1 MKGLIISAGNIKNY
15 KRLKDLISNIDFEF
29 ILCADGGIRH
39 AISLDRVPNAV
50 IGDLDSTAKEDLKYI
65 DENSIQ
71 VIKYPV
77 EKDETDTELAIE
89 YLISRRI
96 KDITLIG
103 GTGSRIDHTMANI
116 LLLHRLM
123 IKGIDGRII
132 DEHNIIQITDKCVNL
147 RKKKDYNISIIPI
160 SNDGI
165 VVSLKGFYYPLE
177 NKRIQFGSTL
187 GISNRIVN
195 DIGII
200 NIIKGLALIIESID

>member
-1 MKGLIISAGNIKNY
+1 MKGLIISAGTIKNY
-15 KRLKDLISNIDFEF
+15 KRLEDLISNIDFEF
-29 ILCADGGIRH
+29 TLCADGGIRH
-39 AISLDRVPNAV
+39 SISLDIVPNAV
-50 IGDLDSTAKEDLKYI
+50 IGDFDSTAKEDLKYI
-65 DENSIQ
+65 DENSIP

-89 YLISRRI
+89 YLISRGI

-123 IKGIDGRII
+123 IKGINGRII
-132 DEHNIIQITDKCVNL
+132 DEHNIIQITDQGVNL
-147 RKKKDYNISIIPI
+147 QKKKDYNISIIPI
-160 SNDGI
+160 SNEGI

-187 GISNRIVN
+187 GISNRIIN
-195 DIGII
+195 DVGII
-200 NIIKGLALIIESID
+200 RIIKGLALIIESID